1 MDVFGYHAL
10 SCLGVGNRLFS
21 RHDSVLTALVDIAAA
36 SGLNPQKNA
45 KVTCLG
51 EGIRFGRQFLRPAD
65 MLFDDAGFTTCVDV
79 NTNLYGR
86 TLGACL
92 LNQANLKNNKHLRPC
107 ADAGYDFLPFAVDV
121 CGMVSQA
128 AYQLLQLF
136 ARRGEAQSHR
146 PYSELIATSRRRIS
160 CAVQL
165 GVADQLLSYHVSF
178 LSRLYRVGE
187 AAAVCRLYRARD
199 AAAASSS
206 L

>member
-1 MDVFGYHAL
+1 
-10 SCLGVGNRLFS
+10 
-21 RHDSVLTALVDIAAA
+21 
-36 SGLNPQKNA
+36 
-45 KVTCLG
+45 
-51 EGIRFGRQFLRPAD
+51 
-65 MLFDDAGFTTCVDV
+65 MLFDDAGHKTCVDV
-79 NTNLYGR
+79 TIVSPLSDSRSTNLFGR

-136 ARRGEAQSHR
+136 ARRGEAHLHR